1 MVRERLWF
9 KIGDTATQLGVSPKE
24 LRYWESVIPELK
36 PRRSKGNLRYYHRDE
51 FPRLERIRDWL
62 KQGLTVADCRELM
75 LHGQLSRGLG
85 LGLEEET
92 PAPPLP
98 TKPARGR
105 KSAPTPAPP
114 TEVAGPL
121 PGERLRPVTKA
132 IKSLIQRL
140 SKPLGRP
147 PAPKPMLDLDL

>member
-85 LGLEEET
+85 LGLEEE
-92 PAPPLP
+92 APLPVPP
-98 TKPARGR
+98 TKPVRGR
-105 KSAPTPAPP
+105 KPTPAPE
-114 TEVAGPL
+114 TGSTPL
-121 PGERLRPVTKA
+121 PAERLKPVTKA
-132 IKSLIQRL
+132 LKSLIQKL